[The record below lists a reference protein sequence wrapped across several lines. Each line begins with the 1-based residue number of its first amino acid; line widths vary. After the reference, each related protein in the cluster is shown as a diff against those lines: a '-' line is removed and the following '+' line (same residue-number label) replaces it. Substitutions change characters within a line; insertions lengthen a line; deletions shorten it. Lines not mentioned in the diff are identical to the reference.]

1 MSSCDTP
8 RMAVTALPDL
18 NELPAEELRALILTQ
33 HEQLVSA
40 EAKLTTTEEQL
51 LSRDREIE
59 HLKLLLVK
67 LHRMQ
72 FGRKSEKL
80 ARQIEQLELRLEE
93 LESNRSE
100 KESTPPEPASAPAGS
115 AASAAKPTRRA
126 LPDHLPR
133 QTRRHEPKETVCPQ
147 CQGALRKL
155 GEDVSEMLE
164 YVPASFVV
172 LRHVRTKLSC
182 TKCDCIVQAEAPS
195 RPIERGLA
203 GPGLLA
209 HVLVSK
215 YCDHQ
220 PLYRQSEIYG
230 RQGVELERST
240 MADWVGGCSQLLS
253 PLVDALRRYVTAAGK
268 LHADD
273 TPVPV
278 LAPGQGKTKT
288 GRLWTYV
295 RDDRPAGDTGA
306 PAVWF
311 VYSPDRKGEHP
322 AQHLEKFCGTLQ
334 ADAYAGFNQLYEDGR
349 IQQSACWAHVRR
361 HFYDLE
367 QAHSSPVA
375 REALQRIGALYG
387 VEEPIRGRPPD
398 ERRAI
403 RQAQAKPLLY
413 SLRQWFEATLSKL
426 SRKSDTTAAI
436 RYALSRWNAL
446 TRYIED
452 GHIEIDNNAA
462 ERSLRGIALGRKNYL
477 FAGSDAGGER
487 AAAIYSL
494 IGSAKLNGLDP
505 ERYLRQ
511 VLTRIADHPINRIE
525 ELLPWNLAARVSPT
539 DQNVA

>member
-1 MSSCDTP
+1 MP
-8 RMAVTALPDL
+8 VTALPDL
-18 NELPAEELRALILTQ
+18 NVLPAEALRALILAQ
-33 HEQLVSA
+33 H
-40 EAKLTTTEEQL
+40 EQL
-51 LSRDREIE
+51 LSREREIE
-59 HLKLLLVK
+59 HLKLLLSK

-93 LESNRSE
+93 LQSNVGE
-100 KESTPPEPASAPAGS
+100 KEPKPPEPASIPASWG
-115 AASAAKPTRRA
+115 ATATKTARRTW
-126 LPDHLPR
+126 PEDLPR
-133 QTRRHEPKETVCPQ
+133 QTRRHDPKQTVCPQ
-147 CQGALRKL
+147 CQGELRKL

-172 LRHVRTKLSC
+172 IRHVRTKLSC

-195 RPIERGLA
+195 RPIERGAA

-220 PLYRQSEIYG
+220 PLYRQSEIYA

-240 MADWVGGCSQLLS
+240 LADWVGASSRLVE
-253 PLVDALRRYVTAAGK
+253 PLIEALHGYVMEAGK

-278 LAPGQGKTKT
+278 LAPGNGKTKT

-295 RDDRPAGDTGA
+295 RDGRPAGDRAA

-311 VYSPDRKGEHP
+311 AYSPDRKGEHP
-322 AQHLEKFCGTLQ
+322 EQHLGKFRGTLQ
-334 ADAYAGFNQLYEDGR
+334 ADAYAGFNQLYADGR
-349 IQQSACWAHVRR
+349 IQQAVCWAHVRR

-367 QAHSSPVA
+367 QAHASPIA
-375 REALQRIGALYG
+375 EEALLRIVALYK
-387 VEEPIRGRPPD
+387 VEDQIRGKPPE
-398 ERRAI
+398 ERRAV
-403 RQAQAKPLLY
+403 RQAESKPLLD
-413 SLRQWFEATLSKL
+413 SLRQWLETTLSKL

-436 RYALSRWNAL
+436 RYALSRWDAL

-462 ERSLRGIALGRKNYL
+462 ERSLRGVALGRKNYL

-505 ERYLRQ
+505 EAYLRE
-511 VLTRIADHPINRIE
+511 VMTRIADHPINRIN
-525 ELLPWNLAARVSPT
+525 ELLPWNINPYPAEVST
-539 DQNVA
+539 

>member
-1 MSSCDTP
+1 
-8 RMAVTALPDL
+8 MAVAALPDL
-18 NELPAEELRALILTQ
+18 KALPAEALRALLIGQ
-33 HEQLVSA
+33 HEQLLS
-40 EAKLTTTEEQL
+40 TQEQL
-51 LSRDREIE
+51 LSTEDKLSATQEQLQAREREIE
-59 HLKLLLVK
+59 HLQLLLAK

-80 ARQIEQLELRLEE
+80 TRQIEQLELRLEE

-100 KESTPPEPASAPAGS
+100 KEPNAPEPAPVP
-115 AASAAKPTRRA
+115 AASTPTTAKPARRA
-126 LPDHLPR
+126 LPDQLPR
-133 QTRRHEPKETVCPQ
+133 QTHTHIPKETECPQ
-147 CQGALRKL
+147 CQGELRKL
-155 GEDVSEMLE
+155 GEDVSEVLE

-172 LRHVRTKLSC
+172 IRHVRTKLSC

-215 YCDHQ
+215 YADHL
-220 PLYRQSEIYG
+220 PLYRQSEIYA
-230 RQGVELERST
+230 RQDVELERST
-240 MADWVGGCSQLLS
+240 LADWVGGTSQLLG
-253 PLVDALRRYVTAAGK
+253 PLVEALRRYVIAAGK

-278 LAPGQGKTKT
+278 LSPGNGRTKT

-295 RDDRPAGDTGA
+295 RDDRPAGDEAA

-311 VYSPDRKGEHP
+311 AYSPDRKGEHP
-322 AQHLEKFCGTLQ
+322 EQHLKKFCGTLQ
-334 ADAYAGFNQLYEDGR
+334 ADAYAGFNQLYESGR
-349 IQQSACWAHVRR
+349 IQQAACWAHVRR
-361 HFYDLE
+361 KFYDLQ
-367 QAHSSPVA
+367 QAHASPVA
-375 REALQRIGALYG
+375 TEALERIGALYG
-387 VEEPIRGRPPD
+387 IEEQIRGKPQD
-398 ERRAI
+398 ERRAV
-403 RQAQAKPLLY
+403 RQAQSKPLLD
-413 SLRQWFEATLSKL
+413 SLQQWFEATLPKL

-436 RYALSRWNAL
+436 RYALTRWDAL

-462 ERSLRGIALGRKNYL
+462 ERSLRGVALGRKNYL

-505 ERYLRQ
+505 EAYLRQ
-511 VLTRIADHPINRIE
+511 VLTRIAEHPINRIE
-525 ELLPWNLAARVSPT
+525 ELLPWNLAARVLPEIET
-539 DQNVA
+539 AA